1 MNSADVSLEQ
11 KQVTVQYDAAT
22 TNPNQFKDAIKGA
35 GFEVT
40 SSSKE
45 PCHAPQ
51 TVVQPDKEALIKRLN
66 RIEGQVRGVNKMI
79 SEDRYCVDI
88 LNQVSAL
95 QSALD
100 AVAMLLLESHTHGC
114 MQGAIKSGN
123 GDEAIDELMA
133 VVRKFAR

>member
-1 MNSADVSLEQ
+1 MKSPVR
-11 KQVTVQYDAAT
+11 
-22 TNPNQFKDAIKGA
+22 
-35 GFEVT
+35 
-40 SSSKE
+40 KE
-45 PCHAPQ
+45 SCHDPR
-51 TVVQPDKEALIKRLN
+51 TVVQPDKGALIRRLN
-66 RIEGQVRGVNKMI
+66 RIEGQVRGVNKMV

-88 LNQVSAL
+88 LNQVAAL

>member
-1 MNSADVSLEQ
+1 MKSPTKKPS
-11 KQVTVQYDAAT
+11 
-22 TNPNQFKDAIKGA
+22 PG
-35 GFEVT
+35 
-40 SSSKE
+40 KE
-45 PCHAPQ
+45 PCHAQ
-51 TVVQPDKEALIKRLN
+51 MVVQPDKEALMKRLN

-79 SEDRYCVDI
+79 AEDRYCVDI

-100 AVAMLLLESHTHGC
+100 AVAMLLLENHTHGC
-114 MQGAIKSGN
+114 MQGAIKSGK

>member
-1 MNSADVSLEQ
+1 MQSGVRVLKSPAR
-11 KQVTVQYDAAT
+11 
-22 TNPNQFKDAIKGA
+22 
-35 GFEVT
+35 
-40 SSSKE
+40 KE
-45 PCHAPQ
+45 PCHAPR

-66 RIEGQVRGVNKMI
+66 RIEGQVRGVNKMVT
-79 SEDRYCVDI
+79 EDRYCVDI
-88 LNQVSAL
+88 LNQVAAL

>member
-1 MNSADVSLEQ
+1 MKSQAR
-11 KQVTVQYDAAT
+11 
-22 TNPNQFKDAIKGA
+22 
-35 GFEVT
+35 
-40 SSSKE
+40 KE
-45 PCHAPQ
+45 SCHPPR

-66 RIEGQVRGVNKMI
+66 RIEGQVRGVNKMVT
-79 SEDRYCVDI
+79 EDRYCVDI
-88 LNQVSAL
+88 LNQVAAL